1 MIRKN
6 GFSKSDPLL
15 IGFLTVLLVLICL
28 PRFDRRDLG
37 LIGGLTTDG
46 KAATEQ
52 LYDASYYV
60 EYLELFRGIPAKT
73 LKAPFSY
80 RPLVPFLGSLL
91 PFKPMTSIN
100 IVNLAFLFIGLVF
113 LHLTLLF
120 VGVST
125 KLKFFGDLLYVVSFP
140 VFYYGT
146 IGLVDPAAIG
156 LLFLCLFLVLR
167 EKLILLVLALGL
179 GIFAKETVVIIVP
192 FFFGYLLLFKR
203 ISLASSLS
211 KSIILAVY
219 VFGLMLLIR
228 AISPGTGEYLWKLSA
243 DKIAFNLSR
252 PRTYL
257 SIILSFGF
265 LGLLLRCV
273 IFSRELCPTKAWI

>member
-60 EYLELFRGIPAKT
+60 EYLELFRGIPAKSH
-73 LKAPFSY
+73 KSPFIY

-100 IVNLAFLFIGLVF
+100 IVNLAFLFIGCALS
-113 LHLTLLF
+113 HLTLLF
-120 VGVST
+120 VGCRRNLSFRT
-125 KLKFFGDLLYVVSFP
+125 ALRGFFP

-146 IGLVDPAAIG
+146 IGLVDPAAN
-156 LLFLCLFLVLR
+156 R
-167 EKLILLVLALGL
+167 
-179 GIFAKETVVIIVP
+179 
-192 FFFGYLLLFKR
+192 
-203 ISLASSLS
+203 SSLS
-211 KSIILAVY
+211 
-219 VFGLMLLIR
+219 LLIL
-228 AISPGTGEYLWKLSA
+228 GTEREVDSSSSGFGTRDLCQRDSCHYCSILFRVLAPFQTNKSRFLVVKIHHSGCICLWFDVA
-243 DKIAFNLSR
+243 DKSNFTR
-252 PRTYL
+252 HR
-257 SIILSFGF
+257 
-265 LGLLLRCV
+265 
-273 IFSRELCPTKAWI
+273 